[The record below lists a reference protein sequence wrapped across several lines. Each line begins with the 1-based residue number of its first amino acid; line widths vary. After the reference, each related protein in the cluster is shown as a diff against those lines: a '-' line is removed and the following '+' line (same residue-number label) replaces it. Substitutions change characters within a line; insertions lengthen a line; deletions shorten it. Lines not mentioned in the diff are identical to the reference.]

1 MVPVQPSCLC
11 FVCFCVS
18 LFRPFISESGELN
31 AIEKRL
37 KQEREDLE
45 REKQA
50 CEIVVVVMDLR
61 A

>member
-1 MVPVQPSCLC
+1 
-11 FVCFCVS
+11 VS